1 MNKLFDLRLIIALL
15 FAVFGLVVT
24 VAGLVANG
32 SVSASGESVG
42 VNVNLWTGIP
52 MLVVAALFAGWA
64 LARPVEMPAQQ
75 DDSAQRPETGRR

>member
-24 VAGLVANG
+24 IAGLVADG
-32 SVSASGESVG
+32 SVSASGDSVG

-52 MLVVAALFAGWA
+52 MLVVAALFAVWA
-64 LARPVEMPAQQ
+64 FARPVEMPAGQ
-75 DDSAQRPETGRR
+75 DDPARRPETDPR